1 MVDELG
7 QNKCANMRFHIE
19 IMMYILCVIVCVCQ
33 RFLDNLENKM
43 IIMYM
48 VAQRLLELTVQF
60 HLNGPSL
67 SHASGNVN
75 CGCAYVWPA

>member
-33 RFLDNLENKM
+33 RFLDNLENKT
-43 IIMYM
+43 IIMHM
-48 VAQRLLELTVQF
+48 VAQRLLELTMDF
-60 HLNGPSL
+60 HLNGDSL
-67 SHASGNVN
+67 GRASGNVN
-75 CGCAYVWPA
+75 LGCAYVWPA